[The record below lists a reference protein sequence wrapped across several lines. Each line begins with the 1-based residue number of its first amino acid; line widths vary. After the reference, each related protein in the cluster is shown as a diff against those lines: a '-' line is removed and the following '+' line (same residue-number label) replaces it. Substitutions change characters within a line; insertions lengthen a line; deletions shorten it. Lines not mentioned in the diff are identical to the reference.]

1 MNEWSPDT
9 TLKKTGRT
17 RKALRVGCYKEI
29 FMSDTAIESSSSE
42 YEVTVSTPATTD
54 QVIEYL
60 RSNGFK
66 GNVAT
71 NPNYPGVIWFG
82 S

>member
-1 MNEWSPDT
+1 
-9 TLKKTGRT
+9 
-17 RKALRVGCYKEI
+17 
-29 FMSDTAIESSSSE
+29 MSDTAIESSSSE